1 MGEIPPSW
9 VDMLWSRVWFLGNN
23 RIMFSFAVISGI
35 EWGTGD
41 EKQKESVALYQLF
54 MGELSA
60 VCMISFSFKLLIW
73 NVLEVREKKTI
84 QYFTTFVSIC
94 FPSLLLWP
102 SYLRY
107 INLKW
112 LQSSL
117 KRNESSPEQP

>member
-73 NVLEVREKKTI
+73 NVLEVREKKLS
-84 QYFTTFVSIC
+84 SISPHL
-94 FPSLLLWP
+94 FRSASLHFSFDPRISAILTLNG
-102 SYLRY
+102 YRAA
-107 INLKW
+107 
-112 LQSSL
+112 
-117 KRNESSPEQP
+117 